1 MPPRM
6 TSFHFFSG
14 LPAEIRQRIWML
26 SMEPRVVVVEKGR
39 FLRFLASRTPVLAQ
53 LHACSES
60 RLHLQRY
67 YTKCFSNPETTSQHT
82 WVNFDIDT
90 IRMAQSHFGKYPE
103 EESLIQLLV
112 VVGEDADLFH
122 MKHARHLR
130 QMVALRDVTI
140 FDITHWEDNRI
151 WWYNWDSVLQKLYL
165 VDPPV
170 HFYTRVQ
177 TISDHHVQE
186 VNPDNIGKIERDDL
200 KRRIAEDPREGPF
213 SDYNEWD
220 FAWPLR

>member
-1 MPPRM
+1 M
-6 TSFHFFSG
+6 TSFHLFSG
-14 LPAEIRQRIWML
+14 LPAEIRQRIWTL

-39 FLRFLASRTPVLAQ
+39 SLRYLASRTPPLAQ

-60 RLHLQRY
+60 RSHLQRY
-67 YTKCFSNPETTSQHT
+67 YTKCFSNPETTSKHT

-90 IRMAQSHFGKYPE
+90 IRIAQSHFGKYPQ

-130 QMVALRDVTI
+130 QMLALRDVTI
-140 FDITHWEDNRI
+140 LDITYWEDSRI

-170 HFYTRVQ
+170 RFFTRVQ
-177 TISDHHVQE
+177 TVSDHHVQE
-186 VNPDNIGKIERDDL
+186 VNPDNIGRIEREDL
-200 KRRIAEDPREGPF
+200 KRRILEDPREGPF

-220 FAWPLR
+220 FAWPLRQE